1 MPRTARVPGLPDRDL
16 LVQELTPAQ
25 VHLLRNAYHLISER
39 GVHRVALED
48 IAELA
53 GVSKGIILYYFKT
66 KENLVLATMKWA
78 LSATADRIRAAMST
92 AHSPEAKV
100 LAMIDAIWVGADT
113 NRGFYLTYLDL
124 AGHAARNES
133 FTQLSATFHS
143 IVDALYEDAVREGVA
158 VGAFAV
164 ESADEAATVV
174 RAIIDGLFLQWMQG
188 RTWKRHH
195 AAYREICKRAVITY
209 LTRPAGTPAP

>member
-1 MPRTARVPGLPDRDL
+1 MPKVARAAQRSNRDPL
-16 LVQELTPAQ
+16 AQELSAPQ

-48 IAELA
+48 IAERA
-53 GVSKGIILYYFKT
+53 EVSKGILLYYFKT
-66 KENLVLATMKWA
+66 KENLVLATMRWA
-78 LSATADRIRAAMST
+78 LSATAERIHNAMAA

-100 LAMIDAIWVGADT
+100 IAMIDAIWIRSDI

-133 FTQLSATFHS
+133 FTELSATFHS
-143 IVDALYEDAVREGVA
+143 IVDGLYAEAVGEGVA

-164 ESADEAATVV
+164 DSVEEAATVV
-174 RAIIDGLFLQWMQG
+174 RAIIDGLFIQWMQD
-188 RTWKRHH
+188 RAWKRRH
-195 AAYREICKRAVITY
+195 AAFKEICKRAVLTY
-209 LTRPAGTPAP
+209 LTRPAGTPAA

>member
-1 MPRTARVPGLPDRDL
+1 M
-16 LVQELTPAQ
+16 QELTAPQ
-25 VHLLRNAYHLISER
+25 IHLLRNTYRLISQH
-39 GVHRVALED
+39 GVHRVSLED

-53 GVSKGIILYYFKT
+53 GVSKGILLYYFKS
-66 KENLVLATMKWA
+66 KENLVLATMRWA
-78 LSATADRIRAAMST
+78 LSATADRIHNAMAA

-100 LAMIDAIWVGADT
+100 LAMIDAIWVGAET

-133 FTQLSATFHS
+133 FTDLSATFHS
-143 IVDALYEDAVREGVA
+143 IVDALYAEAITEGIG

-174 RAIIDGLFLQWMQG
+174 RAIVDGLFLQWMQG
-188 RTWKRHH
+188 RDWKRRH
-195 AAYREICKRAVITY
+195 AAFKEICKRAVITY

>member
-1 MPRTARVPGLPDRDL
+1 MPRSDRTKAGPNRDL

-25 VHLLRNAYHLISER
+25 VHLLRNTYRLIGQR

-53 GVSKGIILYYFKT
+53 GVSKGILLYYFKT
-66 KENLVLATMKWA
+66 KENLVLTTMRWA
-78 LSATADRIRAAMST
+78 LSATADRIHDAMAR

-100 LAMIDAIWVGADT
+100 LAMIDAIWVGAET
-113 NRGFYLTYLDL
+113 NRAFYLTYLDL

-133 FTQLSATFHS
+133 FTELSATFHS
-143 IVDALYEDAVREGVA
+143 IVDALYADAVREGIDA
-158 VGAFAV
+158 GAFAAESV
-164 ESADEAATVV
+164 EEAAAVV
-174 RAIIDGLFLQWMQG
+174 RAIIDGLFLQWMQD
-188 RTWKRHH
+188 RAWKRRH
-195 AAYREICKRAVITY
+195 AAFKEICKRAVITY

>member
-1 MPRTARVPGLPDRDL
+1 MPKRAGAAGPSNREL
-16 LVQELTPAQ
+16 LVQQLTPQ
-25 VHLLRNAYHLISER
+25 KVHLLRNTYHLISER

-48 IAELA
+48 IADLA
-53 GVSKGIILYYFKT
+53 GVSKGILLYYFKT

-78 LSATADRIRAAMST
+78 LSATAQRIHDAMAA

-100 LAMIDAIWVGADT
+100 VAMIDAIWVGAET

-133 FTQLSATFHS
+133 FTELSATFHL
-143 IVDALYEDAVREGVA
+143 IVDSLYADAVAEGVR

-164 ESADEAATVV
+164 ESVEEAATVV
-174 RAIIDGLFLQWMQG
+174 RAIIDGLFIQWMQG
-188 RTWKRHH
+188 RAWKRRH
-195 AAYREICKRAVITY
+195 AAYREMCKRAVLAY
-209 LTRPAGTPAP
+209 LTRPAGTPAA